1 MSHGKFFTVD
11 RKGGSTPMVSLQALK
26 WGRWSC
32 FVPGEHEDT
41 LLLQGGP
48 RVFRHLFSCRVRF
61 SHVLTHSCRV
71 RFSHVRTYSCRV
83 RFSHVLTHTISGGK
97 DLEYLNDVS
106 HLQTLCIGQRSPS
119 FSVTYKPVV
128 LHTVVLE
135 GGLESDVCP
144 LLFFSELKREC

>member
-1 MSHGKFFTVD
+1 MGHLKFVTVN

-32 FVPGEHEDT
+32 FVPGEHEDA

-48 RVFRHLFSCRVRF
+48 RVVRYLFSCRVRF
-61 SHVLTHSCRV
+61 SHILTHSCRV
-71 RFSHVRTYSCRV
+71 GFSHVCTHSCRGRV
-83 RFSHVLTHTISGGK
+83 SHVLPHTISGRK

-106 HLQTLCIGQRSPS
+106 HLQTLCSSRGSPS
-119 FSVTYKPVV
+119 CFVTPKPVV
-128 LHTVVLE
+128 LHTAVHE

-144 LLFFSELKREC
+144 LLFFSELEREC